1 MDLKDYNARLL
12 VKLVAL
18 LFFNDVPM
26 CHFVVGLAGTS
37 SCPPAR
43 QQPSSACL
51 ERRTILSRMPFVLA
65 GMATTVTATNSLN
78 GIDHSSICRC
88 SKCNTVNVAFI
99 ANAYERRDVGGAD
112 ASPETKA
119 MNLQAYETNN
129 RLERD
134 GLKLEVR
141 ETIWSV

>member
-1 MDLKDYNARLL
+1 MGLNNHYARLL
-12 VKLVAL
+12 VILVAL
-18 LFFNDVPM
+18 LFFNDVHR

-37 SCPPAR
+37 PPAR

-51 ERRTILSRMPFVLA
+51 ERRTILSRVPFVLA
-65 GMATTVTATNSLN
+65 GMATTVTATNSFN

-88 SKCNTVNVAFI
+88 SKCNTVNAGFI

-141 ETIWSV
+141 KTIWSV

>member
-1 MDLKDYNARLL
+1 
-12 VKLVAL
+12 VIIVAL
-18 LFFNDVPM
+18 LFFNDVHT
-26 CHFVVGLAGTS
+26 CQFVVGLVGTS
-37 SCPPAR
+37 SPPA
-43 QQPSSACL
+43 QHQPSSACL

-78 GIDHSSICRC
+78 GIDHSSICHC
-88 SKCNTVNVAFI
+88 SKCNTVNIGFI